1 MKRGL
6 LRLAGWKARQRSRQ
20 IVDALGGFARLEAR
34 GRRWGEQWRR
44 SLGESADPTPD
55 ILVRWLT
62 REGAGEFWLPNDA
75 GADWA
80 RETWTPTDKRIAD
93 GAAWGVL
100 DLLGSGPVKVGD
112 TPSWRRDL
120 YTGREWPLRHAFR
133 IGLHRGDG
141 SDIRTVWEMSR
152 GAYFLALGRTFWHS
166 GNERYRDTFA
176 RHVGSWPAGNP
187 VGRGPNWTTPMEAAI
202 RAANWVLA
210 LFVFA
215 RADGLSLDF
224 WERMLA
230 NLFTTGLFL
239 ERYPEWHPVYRGNH
253 YVADGVGL
261 AYLGALFRDTIE
273 GARWLK
279 TGARILGTEMRRQVH
294 DDGTSFEASL
304 GYHRL
309 VTELFAYG
317 GEIVRR
323 NLPDALSP
331 EYDQRLQRMYDFIGA
346 YLPSSD
352 EAPMLGDA
360 DDSRL
365 HAVSAESWVSPR
377 RHRPGL
383 PGAVPTV
390 RASAAFGQGG
400 FYVLRTGKD
409 HLITRCGPV
418 GLAGAGSHDHND
430 HLSFEL
436 VLGGRRVVSDS
447 GTYAYTRDLAQR
459 FAFRGTAAHSVIQV
473 ADVEQNPIVLERPWR
488 VLADRTRSRALR
500 WEIAPDRVL
509 FEGQHLGFAHR
520 ASGTVARRRFIG
532 QLGETQRRWH
542 ITDELIGRG
551 PEPVTW
557 RLHLAPTEVRH
568 LTSAATRHELELPGV
583 PIVRLVITGPPGLEL
598 TIGESLA
605 SDRYGVAYPRP
616 CLVYT
621 GVVELPARFDAVFT
635 VQD

>member
-1 MKRGL
+1 VSGL

-20 IVDALGGFARLEAR
+20 IVDALGGSTRLEAR
-34 GRRWGEQWRR
+34 GRRWAEGWRR
-44 SLGESADPTPD
+44 SLGDGAEKVPEIFS
-55 ILVRWLT
+55 RWLT
-62 REGAGEFWLPNDA
+62 RDGAGELWLPVE
-75 GADWA
+75 GAAEWA
-80 RETWTPTDKRIAD
+80 RDTWTPADKRIAD

-100 DLLGSGPVKVGD
+100 DMLGSGPVKVGE
-112 TPSWRRDL
+112 TPAWRRDL

-152 GAYFLALGRTFWHS
+152 GAYFLCLGRTFWQT
-166 GNERYRDTFA
+166 GNERYRDAFA
-176 RHVGSWPAGNP
+176 RHIASWPAGNP

-210 LFVFA
+210 LLVFS

-224 WERMLA
+224 WEAMLA

-273 GARWLK
+273 GARWLR
-279 TGARILGTEMRRQVH
+279 TGARILDSEMQRQVH
-294 DDGTSFEASL
+294 GDGTSFEASL

-309 VTELFAYG
+309 VTELFDYG
-317 GEIVRR
+317 GQVVRA
-323 NLPDALSP
+323 NLPNALSADY
-331 EYDQRLQRMYDFIGA
+331 EQRLTRMYEFIGA
-346 YLPSSD
+346 YLPPSD

-365 HAVSAESWVSPR
+365 HAVSAEGWLAPR
-377 RHRPGL
+377 RHAIGL
-383 PGAVPTV
+383 PRQPPRAT
-390 RASAAFGQGG
+390 ASAAFSQGG
-400 FYVLRTGKD
+400 FYVLRAGKD

-459 FAFRGTAAHSVIQV
+459 FAFRGTAAHSVVQI
-473 ADVEQNPIVLERPWR
+473 AETEQNPIVPERPWR
-488 VLADRTRSRALR
+488 VLADRTRSRSVR
-500 WEIAPDRVL
+500 WEIAPDRLL
-509 FEGQHLGFAHR
+509 FEGQHHGYAHR
-520 ASGTVARRRFIG
+520 PSETVCRRRFIG

-542 ITDELIGRG
+542 ITDELIGTG
-551 PEPVTW
+551 SEPVTW

-568 LTSAATRHELELPGV
+568 LTSAPTRHELELPGI
-583 PIVRLVITGPPGLEL
+583 PIVRLAISAPPGFEL
-598 TIGESLA
+598 TIGESQA
-605 SDRYGVAYPRP
+605 SDRYGVCYQRP
-616 CLVYT
+616 CLVLN
-621 GVVELPARFDAVFT
+621 GVAELPARFDMIFT
-635 VQD
+635 AQD